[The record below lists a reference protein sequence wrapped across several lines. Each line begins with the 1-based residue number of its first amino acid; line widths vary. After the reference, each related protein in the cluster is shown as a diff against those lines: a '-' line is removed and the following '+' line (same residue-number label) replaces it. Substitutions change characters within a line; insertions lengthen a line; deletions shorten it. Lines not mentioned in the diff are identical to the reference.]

1 MKTLEE
7 KARAYDEALER
18 ARKLYNSEETSADVE
33 IACETIFPELAE
45 SEDERIRKM
54 CMRYLDREYQHC
66 SFADDKKNI
75 EKCIAWLEKQGEHKD
90 YYTKQELVDMG
101 FSFTLNGDIVTPD
114 KMMEDMKKY
123 LTWLEKQS
131 EQKPADKVEPK
142 FKVKYAGNE
151 YNVFE
156 TKDIAGVTF
165 YGIEDEPNHIDYVKA
180 ENCEIISVYAI
191 KENGSPYPTKPA
203 VFSEKKPKRMISAE
217 AKEAMYDKPACV
229 GRNDTLLDLLN
240 KIPSCITVDGIDY
253 HFVMKKTSYYTA
265 YYKGNREEYSGN
277 AIFGITAFS
286 PIDLLTDM
294 LEELKKEGLLE

>member
-1 MKTLEE
+1 MNNE
-7 KARAYDEALER
+7 
-18 ARKLYNSEETSADVE
+18 
-33 IACETIFPELAE
+33 
-45 SEDERIRKM
+45 
-54 CMRYLDREYQHC
+54 
-66 SFADDKKNI
+66 DKKI
-75 EKCIAWLEKQGEHKD
+75 KEELIELIGCMHHADPRKEKCIAWLEKQG
-90 YYTKQELVDMG
+90 
-101 FSFTLNGDIVTPD
+101 
-114 KMMEDMKKY
+114 
-123 LTWLEKQS
+123 

-191 KENGSPYPTKPA
+191 KEKGSPYPTKPA

-240 KIPSCITVDGIDY
+240 KMPSCITVDGIDY
-253 HFVMKKTSYYTA
+253 YFVMKKTSFYTA
-265 YYKGNREEYSGN
+265 YYKTIGEECSDN
-277 AIFGITAFS
+277 AIFGVTAFS
-286 PIDLLTDM
+286 PIDLLTAM
-294 LEELKKEGLLE
+294 LEKLKEKGLLE